1 MNKERELNKEDW
13 RRIRNAMDLYLRCQL
28 GQLKDAFEIF
38 KWEFDQRL
46 QKDSEVTPSEREER
60 VARLRTVLERAEKE
74 IGMAAF
80 NSTSTSFG
88 VKGLDDPIR
97 QLIIQADLHCC
108 NFHDDLSQCPA
119 YPHNCCAPTTG
130 WCPKKLS
137 NPVLPYPSTDINKG
151 KFAVVGSH
159 PGLGSGILAWNK
171 TQEQAWANSY
181 AINDAGGKARVQ
193 TKEEALSD
201 KKEE

>member
-28 GQLKDAFEIF
+28 GQLKDAFDIF
-38 KWEFDQRL
+38 KWEFVQRL
-46 QKDSEVTPSEREER
+46 QKDSEVTPSEVEER
-60 VARLRTVLERAEKE
+60 VTRLRTVLERAEKE

-88 VKGLDDPIR
+88 IKNLDDPIR

-119 YPHNCCAPTTG
+119 YPHNCCAPTTA
-130 WCPKKLS
+130 WCPKRIKK
-137 NPVLPYPSTDINKG
+137 PVLIYPSTDINKG
-151 KFAVVGSH
+151 KFAVVGEH
-159 PGLGSGILAWNK
+159 PDLGSGVLCWNRTK
-171 TQEQAWANSY
+171 DEAWANAY
-181 AINDAGGKARVQ
+181 VINECGGKARSV
-193 TKEEALSD
+193 TKAR
-201 KKEE
+201 